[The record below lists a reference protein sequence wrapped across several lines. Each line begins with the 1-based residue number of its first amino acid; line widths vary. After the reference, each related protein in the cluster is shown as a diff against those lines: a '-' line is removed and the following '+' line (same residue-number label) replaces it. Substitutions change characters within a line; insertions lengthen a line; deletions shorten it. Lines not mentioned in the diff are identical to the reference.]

1 MFTKNTQDLTNG
13 DIGTITSI
21 FKGQDGY
28 YVTCN
33 FNDESIELQDDE
45 LMNLELAYAMTVHK
59 SQGSEQKAVIMV
71 ADTAHRILLKRNL
84 LYTGITRCKST
95 LILVG
100 QKEAVDIAIDTQDS
114 VYRRTMLGTL
124 INRYCDQLR
133 QSGKSGATKKKPSA
147 QEQEQI
153 ALSI

>member
-1 MFTKNTQDLTNG
+1 MEDPVSVIIDIDGEEYEIPKRNIQD
-13 DIGTITSI
+13 IS
-21 FKGQDGY
+21 
-28 YVTCN
+28 
-33 FNDESIELQDDE
+33 
-45 LMNLELAYAMTVHK
+45 LAYACTVHK
-59 SQGSEQKAVIMV
+59 SQGSEYDYVLISLPKEPINMLQ
-71 ADTAHRILLKRNL
+71 RNL

-133 QSGKSGATKKKPSA
+133 QSGNSGATKKKPSA